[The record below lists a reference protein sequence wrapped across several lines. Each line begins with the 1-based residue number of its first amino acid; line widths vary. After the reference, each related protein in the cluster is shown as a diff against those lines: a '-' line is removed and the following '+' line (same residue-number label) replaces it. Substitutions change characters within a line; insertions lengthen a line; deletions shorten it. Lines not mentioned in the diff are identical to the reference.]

1 MATTIEIHGSSND
14 TNLVLASD
22 SASIA
27 DNGTTDAS
35 LANVSELLNSMY
47 FKKNTYVAHLYDYDP
62 NSPGKSYL
70 ELLRRLHLNNVT
82 TPFTLTP
89 KTTSYNDMQS
99 DWQELMRGDQIMATT
114 FPIYLF
120 FNADNDGNKY
130 SPHGGFLQDAFPF
143 SNRSLE
149 AEVTHLKNLW
159 ELPGSTASDPSFGA
173 FTQLL
178 QSDLNTSM
186 NNAVLAF
193 PFYTNTGSIL
203 GQYDFEIVD
212 KNSFANKKVR
222 FLPNNI
228 LGKALASDVSTA
240 NVAYIPGSGIPS
252 NLANGT
258 FNGAEFQNLYNNVV
272 NNVLDQSSAIYT
284 YLDVVQEYI
293 STVIVLVNRAWYES
307 LTTTQKTEFHKA
319 RIDVKTEFYNNQ
331 IVVGNEYT
339 RKLRAGEP
347 IDKVNSAIVPK
358 DLSTTAKASL
368 KTMCDNWLT
377 ANLPTDP
384 ILKAVHDAYTGVA

>member
-1 MATTIEIHGSSND
+1 MATTISFGGSTNTSN
-14 TNLVLASD
+14 LILAS
-22 SASIA
+22 SAGSI
-27 DNGTTDAS
+27 GTTDSS
-35 LANVSELLNSMY
+35 LSNLAGLLQNTHMFS
-47 FKKNTYVAHLYDYDP
+47 KNTYVAHLYENDP
-62 NSPGKSYL
+62 NSPGMSYI
-70 ELLRRLHLNNVT
+70 ELLRRLRLNNVT
-82 TPFTLTP
+82 TPFTLTT

-114 FPIYLF
+114 YPIYLWF
-120 FNADNDGNKY
+120 KKDTDGIRY

-143 SNRSLE
+143 SDRSLE

-159 ELPGSTASDPSFGA
+159 ELPGSTASNPSFGA

-193 PFYTNTGSIL
+193 PFYTNTGSTL

-222 FLPNNI
+222 ILPNNI
-228 LGKALASDVSTA
+228 FGLALGVDVSSAT
-240 NVAYIPGSGIPS
+240 VSMLPGPSIQS
-252 NLANGT
+252 NLENGT
-258 FNGAEFQNLYNNVV
+258 FNGAEFNNLYNNVV
-272 NNVLDQSSAIYT
+272 NNILDQSGAIYT

-307 LTTTQKTEFHKA
+307 LTTTQKTQFHHERMA
-319 RIDVKTEFYNNQ
+319 VKTEFYNNQ
-331 IVVGNEYT
+331 VVVGNEYT

-347 IDKVNSAIVPK
+347 IDKVNSSIVPK

-377 ANLPTDP
+377 TNLPTDP
-384 ILKAVHDAYTGVA
+384 ILKAVHDAYTGAA

>member
-1 MATTIEIHGSSND
+1 MSGTTINIGGSTNTSN
-14 TNLVLASD
+14 LILAS
-22 SASIA
+22 SAGSI
-27 DNGTTDAS
+27 GTTDSS
-35 LANVSELLNSMY
+35 LSNLAGLLQNTHM
-47 FKKNTYVAHLYDYDP
+47 FRKNTYVAHLYENDP
-62 NSPGKSYL
+62 NSPGMSYI
-70 ELLRRLHLNNVT
+70 ELLRRLRLNNVT
-82 TPFTLTP
+82 TPFTLTT

-114 FPIYLF
+114 YPIYLWF
-120 FNADNDGNKY
+120 KKDTDGNRY

-193 PFYTNTGSIL
+193 PFYTNTGSTL

-228 LGKALASDVSTA
+228 FGLALGVDVSSAT
-240 NVAYIPGSGIPS
+240 VSMLPGPSIQS
-252 NLANGT
+252 NLENGT
-258 FNGAEFQNLYNNVV
+258 FNGAEFNNLYNNVV
-272 NNVLDQSSAIYT
+272 NNILDQSGAIYT

-307 LTTTQKTEFHKA
+307 LTTTQKTQFHHDRMA
-319 RIDVKTEFYNNQ
+319 VKTEFYNNQ
-331 IVVGNEYT
+331 VVVGNEYT

-347 IDKVNSAIVPK
+347 IDKVNSSIVPK

-377 ANLPTDP
+377 TNLPTDT
-384 ILKAVHDAYTGVA
+384 ILKAVHDAYTGAA